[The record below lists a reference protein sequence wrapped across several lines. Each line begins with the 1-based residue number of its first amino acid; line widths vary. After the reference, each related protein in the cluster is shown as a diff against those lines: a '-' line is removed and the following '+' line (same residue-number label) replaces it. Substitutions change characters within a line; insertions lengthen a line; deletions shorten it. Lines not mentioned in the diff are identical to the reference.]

1 MATSAKQAGNPRGE
15 LPQGG
20 VEHPPYALA
29 ALAFAVVLIGYVL
42 TLAPT
47 VTFWDAGEFIATA
60 HILGVPHPP
69 GTPLF
74 VILGHT
80 WDTLLPG
87 PTGYKMNLMS
97 ATFSAGASAF
107 LFLLAH
113 EALRA
118 GSRGMDEAGA
128 KIFRIGGAFATT
140 LTAAF
145 VFTVW
150 QVSTDSGKVYAVA
163 MFLISLSLWLAWQW
177 RKERGGKRGAHILLL
192 IIYILGLALANHLIG
207 LLGGPALIAFMF
219 HVLKTEPSRLDA
231 EKNAQWAQFAV
242 LVALWV
248 MLVGLSTGSNGKF
261 ILILGVLLFVAA
273 ATWAFMAGTGLFAVT
288 ALIVA
293 AAGLST
299 YTFLYIRAGLHPAI
313 NEADASTLRNLW
325 AVIGR
330 EQYPPR
336 ALLDNSMFMS
346 GPTNPGRFFMPYS
359 PDDPSSS
366 YFTLK
371 IVYLQVLNWIQY
383 FDWQWASSLM
393 HRWTLLAPAR
403 IPFTVAFLGLGLLGA
418 SEHYRWDRS
427 TFWLICM
434 LFVTTSIGLVVYLNF
449 KPGFS
454 LGLDWVPDRDMHEVR
469 ERDYFFTISYLMW
482 GLWAGLG
489 IAVAYQ
495 KLRER
500 LADRPAMA
508 AAPVLLLALLPF
520 MLNFKAANRRFGPAS
535 TLAHDFAYDML
546 IGVEPYGLLFTNG
559 DNDTFPLWY
568 LQEVEGVRQDVM
580 VVNLSLINT
589 DWYIRQLRDN
599 TQRPYRPDANSI
611 KLFGASAGPVPG
623 CAPSQ
628 LDSINAWADR
638 AQRHRPDLRQGPP
651 MCLHTV
657 NDDQIEAM
665 QPQLLPSSY
674 HFTAGGIAHD
684 YAAGTPFYVKDI
696 MVLRLIQENIGK
708 RPIFF
713 ALTAGVGN
721 RMGLDKYVLQQ
732 GIDFKLFP
740 DTVPQTAGRTQ
751 GPFNSLVDVE
761 RTRLL
766 ATEMFRYAHLFE
778 RDTLELDPTD
788 DNIAGNLGFVFFT
801 LGDSYRQAGDM
812 QPMLANYRKYL
823 HLSPDPR
830 LAQFIRQIEAASIP
844 GVQGPGT
851 SKAPPRDSAKAGG
864 RGGGGAQRSSKH
876 P

>member
-1 MATSAKQAGNPRGE
+1 MATTATESRNPRAE
-15 LPQGG
+15 LPAES
-20 VEHPPYALA
+20 VERPPYLLAL
-29 ALAFAVVLIGYVL
+29 LAFALVLVGYVL

-118 GSRGMDEAGA
+118 GSAGMDALGA

-140 LTAAF
+140 ICAAF

-177 RKERGGKRGAHILLL
+177 RKERGGKRGAHIQLL

-219 HVLKTEPSRLDA
+219 HVLKTDPSRFEA
-231 EKNAQWAQFAV
+231 ERRVQWAQFAV
-242 LVALWV
+242 LVSLWV
-248 MLVGLSTGSNGKF
+248 TLVGLSTGSNGTV
-261 ILILGVLLFVAA
+261 ILVLGLAMFLGAA
-273 ATWAFMAGTGLFAVT
+273 IWAFMEGSRLFGIT
-288 ALIVA
+288 ALVVA

-299 YTFLYIRAGLHPAI
+299 YTFLYIRAGLHPFI
-313 NEADASTLRNLW
+313 NEADASTLRSLW

-336 ALLDNSMFMS
+336 ALLDNPMFQS
-346 GPTNPGRFFMPYS
+346 GSANPHRFFQPYS
-359 PDDPSSS
+359 PDDPTSS
-366 YFTLK
+366 YFTLHL
-371 IVYLQVLNWIQY
+371 VYLQFLNWIQY

-393 HRWTLLAPAR
+393 HKYTLLAPAR
-403 IPFTVAFLGLGLLGA
+403 IPFTVGFLGLGVLGA
-418 SEHYRWDRS
+418 SEHRRWDRS

-454 LGLDWVPDRDMHEVR
+454 IGLDWVPDRDMHEVR

-482 GLWAGLG
+482 GFWAGLG

-500 LADRPAMA
+500 LADKPATF

-520 MLNFKAANRRFGPAS
+520 ALNFHAANRRFGAAS
-535 TLAHDFAYDML
+535 TLARDFAYDML

-599 TQRPYRPDANSI
+599 VQRPYRPDANAI
-611 KLFGASAGPVPG
+611 KLFGANAGPVPG
-623 CAPSQ
+623 CTPAQ
-628 LDSINAWADR
+628 LDSVNAWSDR
-638 AQRHRPDLRQGPP
+638 AKRHRPDLRRGPP
-651 MCLHTV
+651 MCLHTL
-657 NDDQIEAM
+657 NDDQIETL
-665 QPQLLPSSY
+665 QPQLLSNNV
-674 HFTAGGIAHD
+674 HFAVGNLAHD
-684 YAAGTPFYVKDI
+684 YPAGMPFYVKDI
-696 MVLRLIQENIGK
+696 MVLRLIQEQLGK
-708 RPIFF
+708 RPIYF

-721 RMGLDKYVLQQ
+721 RMGLDKYVLQE

-740 DTVPQTAGRTQ
+740 DTVVQTAGRTP
-751 GPFNSLVDVE
+751 GPFASLVDIE
-761 RTRLL
+761 RTKTL
-766 ATEMFRYAHLFE
+766 ATSMFRYSHLFE

-801 LGDSYRQAGDM
+801 LGDAYRQAGDM
-812 QPMLANYRKYL
+812 PQMLANYRKYL

-830 LAQFIRQIEAASIP
+830 LAQFIRQFETAALP
-844 GVQGPGT
+844 GLEGRDT
-851 SKAPPRDSAKAGG
+851 SKAAPRDSARSGG
-864 RGGGGAQRSSKH
+864 RGGGATGGAKR

>member
-1 MATSAKQAGNPRGE
+1 MATTAAESRNPRAAQPAE
-15 LPQGG
+15 G
-20 VEHPPYALA
+20 VERPPYPLAL
-29 ALAFAVVLIGYVL
+29 LAFALVLTGYVL

-47 VTFWDAGEFIATA
+47 VTFWDAGEFVATA

-219 HVLKTEPSRLDA
+219 HVLRTEPSRIDA

-248 MLVGLSTGSNGKF
+248 MLVGLSTGSSGKF
-261 ILILGVLLFVAA
+261 ILVLGVLLFLFAA
-273 ATWAFMAGTGLFAVT
+273 AWAFQAGTGMFAVT

-359 PDDPSSS
+359 ADDPTSS
-366 YFTLK
+366 YFTLR

-383 FDWQWASSLM
+383 FDWQWASSIM
-393 HRWTLLAPAR
+393 HRYTLLAPAR
-403 IPFTVAFLGLGLLGA
+403 IPFTVLFLGLGLLGA
-418 SEHYRWDRS
+418 REHYRWDRS

-434 LFVTTSIGLVVYLNF
+434 LFITTSIGLVVYLNF

-454 LGLDWVPDRDMHEVR
+454 LGQDWVPDRDMHEVR

-500 LADRPAMA
+500 LADRPATF
-508 AAPVLLLALLPF
+508 AAPVLLLALVPF
-520 MLNFKAANRRFGPAS
+520 ALNFTAANRRFGPAS
-535 TLAHDFAYDML
+535 TLARDFAYDML
-546 IGVEPYGLLFTNG
+546 VGVEPYGLLFTNG

-599 TQRPYRPDANSI
+599 NQRPYRPDANAL
-611 KLFGASAGPVPG
+611 KLFGAAAGPAPG
-623 CAPSQ
+623 CTPGQ
-628 LDSINAWADR
+628 LDSVNAWADR
-638 AQRHRPDLRQGPP
+638 AQRHRPDLALGRP
-651 MCLHTV
+651 MCLHTL
-657 NDDQIEAM
+657 NDDQIETL
-665 QPQLLPSSY
+665 QPQLLPNNV
-674 HFTAGGIAHD
+674 HFTVGNIVHD
-684 YAAGTPFYVKDI
+684 YPAGMPFYVKDI
-696 MVLRLIQENIGK
+696 MVLRLIQENLGK

-740 DTVPQTAGRTQ
+740 DTVPLTAERAQ
-751 GPFNSLVDVE
+751 GPFNSLVDVP
-761 RTRLL
+761 RTRTL

-778 RDTLELDPTD
+778 RDTLTLDPTD

-801 LGDSYRQAGDM
+801 LGDAYRQAGDM
-812 QPMLANYRKYL
+812 PQMLANYRKYL

-844 GVQGPGT
+844 GLEGGDT
-851 SKAPPRDSAKAGG
+851 SKAAPRDPAKAGD
-864 RGGGGAQRSSKH
+864 RGGGARGSAKR

>member
-1 MATSAKQAGNPRGE
+1 MATTAAESRNPRAE
-15 LPQGG
+15 LPAEG
-20 VEHPPYALA
+20 VERPPYALA
-29 ALAFAVVLIGYVL
+29 LLAFAVVLIGYVL

-74 VILGHT
+74 VILGHA
-80 WDTLLPG
+80 WDALLPG
-87 PTGYKMNLMS
+87 PTGYKLNLMS
-97 ATFSAGASAF
+97 ATFSAGASGF

-118 GSRGMDEAGA
+118 GSKGMDELGA

-150 QVSTDSGKVYAVA
+150 QVSTDSGKVYAIA

-192 IIYILGLALANHLIG
+192 IIYVLGLALANHLIG

-219 HVLKTEPSRLDA
+219 HVLRTEPARIDA
-231 EKNAQWAQFAV
+231 ERNAQWAQFAV
-242 LVALWV
+242 LVSLWV
-248 MLVGLSTGSNGKF
+248 TLVGLSTGSNGF
-261 ILILGVLLFVAA
+261 PILILGLVLFAA
-273 ATWAFMAGTGLFAVT
+273 AAIWAFMAGTGLFAVT

-336 ALLDNSMFMS
+336 ALLDNPMFMS
-346 GPTNPGRFFMPYS
+346 GPTNPHRFFQPYS
-359 PDDPSSS
+359 ADDPTSS

-371 IVYLQVLNWIQY
+371 LVYLQVLNWIQY

-427 TFWLICM
+427 TFWLIGM

-454 LGLDWVPDRDMHEVR
+454 LGLLDYPDREMHEVR

-500 LADRPAMA
+500 LADRPATA
-508 AAPVLLLALLPF
+508 AAPVLLIALLPF
-520 MLNFKAANRRFGPAS
+520 VLNFQAANRRFGPAS
-535 TLAHDFAYDML
+535 TLARDFAYDML

-599 TQRPYRPDANSI
+599 NQRPYRPDANAI
-611 KLFGASAGPVPG
+611 KLFGAAAGPVPG
-623 CAPSQ
+623 CSPAA
-628 LDSINAWADR
+628 LDSVNAWADR
-638 AQRHRPDLRQGPP
+638 AKRHRPDPRLGPP
-651 MCLHTV
+651 MCLHTL
-657 NDDQIEAM
+657 NDDQIETL
-665 QPQLLPSSY
+665 QPQLLPNNV
-674 HFTAGGIAHD
+674 HFAVGNLAHD
-684 YAAGTPFYVKDI
+684 YPAGTPFYVKDI
-696 MVLRLIQENIGK
+696 MVLRLIQENLGK

-732 GIDFKLFP
+732 GINFKLFA
-740 DTVPQTAGRTQ
+740 DTVPEAAGRAQ
-751 GPFNSLVDVE
+751 GPFNSLVDIE
-761 RTRLL
+761 RTRTL

-778 RDTLELDPTD
+778 RDSLQLDPTD

-801 LGDSYRQAGDM
+801 LGDAYRQAGDM
-812 QPMLANYRKYL
+812 PNMLANYRKYL

-830 LAQFIRQIEAASIP
+830 LSQFIRQIEAASVP
-844 GVQGPGT
+844 GLSPDT
-851 SKAPPRDSAKAGG
+851 SKAAPRDSAKAGG
-864 RGGGGAQRSSKH
+864 RGGGARSGSKR